1 MLVGDCCR
9 GSSMLASA
17 PETRE
22 ELTSGTSYSPPPAF
36 GRFKVLHQIGAG
48 VLGPVFRTHDP
59 DHDRLAA
66 VKAFTLDLTP
76 EQAAS
81 LAAGLQ
87 RLADLEIDDPCAA
100 APLAAGV
107 EQFVPYVAVPYV
119 PGESLD

>member
-36 GRFKVLHQIGAG
+36 GRFKILHQIGAG

-59 DHDRLAA
+59 DHERLVA

-76 EQAAS
+76 EQANA
-81 LAAGLQ
+81 LAEELTRLAGLGIDAPYLAAPVAAGL
-87 RLADLEIDDPCAA
+87 E
-100 APLAAGV
+100 
-107 EQFVPYVAVPYV
+107 EFV
-119 PGESLD
+119 